1 MKKIITVAVFGALS
15 VGSMLASEIVKFE
28 KKVIQERNN
37 IGYKYEGEKLE
48 YKIPDESTIPNNQF
62 GDLIKYGKELVVHTY
77 KHIGPE
83 VKDKNMRYAG
93 NNLSCQ
99 SCHLDAGT
107 KEYSAPFVGIYGNF
121 PQYRPRENVIG
132 SLADRING
140 CMQRSMNGKPL
151 QESSKEMKA
160 MEAYIY
166 WLSQGVPIG
175 AKVEGIGLAEVNRKM
190 IQTTKADPVKGK
202 AVYDVHCASC
212 HGENGEGIKNE
223 GLANGYLYPPLW
235 GKDSYNKGAG
245 MYRTLKAM
253 DFIKANMPLGA
264 THQNPILTDEEAYN
278 VAVYMNLN
286 EHERPEKE
294 NREKDFPDAAVKA
307 PDAYIQGKDSDD
319 RKFGP
324 FGQFIKTNK

>member
-1 MKKIITVAVFGALS
+1 MKKIITVTALS
-15 VGSMLASEIVKFE
+15 VLAISSLFATEVVKFE
-28 KKVIQERNN
+28 KKLIGERNN
-37 IGYKYEGEKLE
+37 IGYKYEGAKVE

-77 KHIGPE
+77 KYIGPE
-83 VKDKNMRYAG
+83 VEDPKMRYAG

-107 KEYSAPFVGIYGNF
+107 KAYSAPFVGIYGNF
-121 PQYRPRENVIG
+121 PQYRPREDVIG
-132 SLADRING
+132 TLADRING

-151 QESSKEMKA
+151 PVESKEMKA

-166 WLSQGVPIG
+166 WLSQGVPVG
-175 AKVEGIGLAEVNRKM
+175 AKVEGTSLAEVNRKM

-202 AVYDVHCASC
+202 VVYDTHCASC
-212 HGENGEGIKNE
+212 HGANGEGIKND

-235 GKDSYNKGAG
+235 GDDSYNKGAG

-264 THQNPILTDEEAYN
+264 THENPILTDEEAYN
-278 VAVYMNLN
+278 VAAFMNMN
-286 EHERPEKE
+286 EHQRPEKA
-294 NREKDFPDAAVKA
+294 NREKDFPDARVKA
-307 PDAYIQGKDSDD
+307 PDTYIEGIDPIEK
-319 RKFGP
+319 KTGP
-324 FGQFIKTNK
+324 FGQFIKLNK

>member
-1 MKKIITVAVFGALS
+1 
-15 VGSMLASEIVKFE
+15 
-28 KKVIQERNN
+28 
-37 IGYKYEGEKLE
+37 
-48 YKIPDESTIPNNQF
+48 
-62 GDLIKYGKELVVHTY
+62 
-77 KHIGPE
+77 
-83 VKDKNMRYAG
+83 
-93 NNLSCQ
+93 
-99 SCHLDAGT
+99 
-107 KEYSAPFVGIYGNF
+107 
-121 PQYRPRENVIG
+121 
-132 SLADRING
+132 
-140 CMQRSMNGKPL
+140 
-151 QESSKEMKA
+151 
-160 MEAYIY
+160 
-166 WLSQGVPIG
+166 
-175 AKVEGIGLAEVNRKM
+175 M
-190 IQTTKADPVKGK
+190 IHTTKAAPVKGK

-307 PDAYIQGKDSDD
+307 PDAYIQGKDSED
-319 RKFGP
+319 RRFGP